1 MRMFFDKTFESPR
14 DGDLTG
20 EASTRRSEPM
30 QPPLT
35 GVQKAALA
43 AARKGPLFAV
53 GLGWRAK
60 GGRTT
65 FRAPT
70 VASLAGRGLMRI
82 DVDRAELTPAGRAT
96 PLD

>member
-1 MRMFFDKTFESPR
+1 MRVFFGKASESPR
-14 DGDLTG
+14 EGDPAA
-20 EASTRRSEPM
+20 EASPGRSDSM

-53 GLGWRAK
+53 GLGWRVK

-70 VASLAGRGLMRI
+70 IVSLAGRGLMRI
-82 DVDRAELTPAGRAT
+82 DADRVELTPAGRT
-96 PLD
+96 IPLD

>member
-1 MRMFFDKTFESPR
+1 MRVFFDKTSENPR
-14 DGDLTG
+14 DGDLPG
-20 EASTRRSEPM
+20 GASPRRSEPM

-70 VASLAGRGLMRI
+70 IASLAGRGLMRI
-82 DVDRAELTPAGRAT
+82 DADRTELTPAGRVT